1 MSDGRSDPDRQGDSF
16 SPGGREGQQ
25 CTICNDKKAFT
36 MQWSAIQG
44 IINFFQAL
52 RTGGRPLFHQEG
64 EGGGQGQHVC
74 YLAVK
79 IK

>member
-36 MQWSAIQG
+36 MQWSAMQG
-44 IINFFQAL
+44 IINFFQAQTD
-52 RTGGRPLFHQEG
+52 RRAASFSPGGRGRGARTTFLLSGCQN
-64 EGGGQGQHVC
+64 
-74 YLAVK
+74 
-79 IK
+79 